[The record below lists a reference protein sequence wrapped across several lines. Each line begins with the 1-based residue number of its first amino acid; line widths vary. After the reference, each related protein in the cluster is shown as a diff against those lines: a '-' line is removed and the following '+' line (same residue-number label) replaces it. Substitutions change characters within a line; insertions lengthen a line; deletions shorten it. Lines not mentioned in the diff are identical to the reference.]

1 MKNVAVFY
9 VGKRTETE
17 GLLQVISIPHLP
29 NLLADNLINGIV
41 PVQFRLLLDNLA
53 LLQGFTGADFQLAYE
68 DIPEGVDEDE
78 RKT

>member
-41 PVQFRLLLDNLA
+41 PVQFRLLLD
-53 LLQGFTGADFQLAYE
+53 LLNE
-68 DIPEGVDEDE
+68 C
-78 RKT
+78 RNS